1 MKQLY
6 FALMAVLAVLT
17 GQVSAQEAG
26 QPAQDNTAISFLALA
41 GSLPGATPQ
50 GDIPQSPAPAAVL
63 AGISPEKLKTE
74 TLILFRV
81 SGAPGSETA
90 VRLCIC
96 NQAGREVA
104 VLVDDLLEPDSYQV
118 RWNGRD
124 NSESPV
130 SNGLYFTRLAAAGRV
145 VTQKMTVAR

>member
-1 MKQLY
+1 MKYLY

-17 GQVSAQEAG
+17 GQVSAG

-50 GDIPQSPAPAAVL
+50 GDIPQSPAPVAVL

-74 TLILFRV
+74 TVILFRV

-96 NQAGREVA
+96 DQAGREVA

-145 VTQKMTVAR
+145 VIQKMTVAR